1 MHLLL
6 LHGFTSHPVL
16 TLGPLSER
24 LKEAGWEV
32 RQPALP
38 GHGTR
43 PEDLLKV
50 RFQDWLLAAEEAE
63 AAREAKLALRTE
75 PYKQRFGFLPA

>member
-1 MHLLL
+1 MNLLL

-16 TLGPLSER
+16 TLGPLPQVLR
-24 LKEAGWEV
+24 EAGFQV
-32 RQPALP
+32 SQPALP

-50 RFQDWLLAAEEAE
+50 R
-63 AAREAKLALRTE
+63 
-75 PYKQRFGFLPA
+75 